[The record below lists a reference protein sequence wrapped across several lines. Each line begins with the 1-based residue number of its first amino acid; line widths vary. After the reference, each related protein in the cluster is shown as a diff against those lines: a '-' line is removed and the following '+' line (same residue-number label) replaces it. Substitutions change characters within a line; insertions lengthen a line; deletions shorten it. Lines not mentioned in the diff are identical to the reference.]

1 MPTPIDPEFIT
12 NGIRLATAPVFL
24 LTAVASMIGT
34 VAARL
39 SRIIDRGRTIE
50 ERYLTSQ
57 NPTDVERFRQE
68 LKNLQF
74 RGRLANLSIGL
85 LTLCAFLIGLTI
97 ILLFLGETTLFENGR
112 TSVWSFL
119 GGVGMFLLALVCFLT
134 ETIIATQV
142 LDFRTLKRD

>member
-1 MPTPIDPEFIT
+1 
-12 NGIRLATAPVFL
+12 
-24 LTAVASMIGT
+24 
-34 VAARL
+34 
-39 SRIIDRGRTIE
+39 
-50 ERYLTSQ
+50 
-57 NPTDVERFRQE
+57 
-68 LKNLQF
+68 
-74 RGRLANLSIGL
+74 LSIGL

-134 ETIIATQV
+134 ETVIATQV

>member
-1 MPTPIDPEFIT
+1 MVNHIDPEFIT

-34 VAARL
+34 VAGRL
-39 SRIIDRGRTIE
+39 SRIIDRGRIIE
-50 ERYLTSQ
+50 ERYLSSQ
-57 NPTDVERFRQE
+57 NPLEFDRVREE
-68 LKNLQF
+68 LKHLQF

-97 ILLFLGETTLFENGR
+97 ILLFLGETTLLENGR
-112 TSVWSFL
+112 ASVWSFL
-119 GGVGMFLLALVCFLT
+119 AGVGMFLLALVCFMT

-142 LDFRTLKRD
+142 LDFRTLRRD

>member
-1 MPTPIDPEFIT
+1 MAFPIDPEFIT

-34 VAARL
+34 VAGRL

-50 ERYLTSQ
+50 DRYATSQ
-57 NPTDVERFRQE
+57 NPLEIERIRQE
-68 LKNLQF
+68 LQHLQF
-74 RGRLANLSIGL
+74 RGLLANLSIGL

-112 TSVWSFL
+112 SSVWSFL
-119 GGVGMFLLALVCFLT
+119 SGVGMFLLALVCFLT
-134 ETIIATQV
+134 ETIIATRV
-142 LDFRTLKRD
+142 LDFRTLRRD